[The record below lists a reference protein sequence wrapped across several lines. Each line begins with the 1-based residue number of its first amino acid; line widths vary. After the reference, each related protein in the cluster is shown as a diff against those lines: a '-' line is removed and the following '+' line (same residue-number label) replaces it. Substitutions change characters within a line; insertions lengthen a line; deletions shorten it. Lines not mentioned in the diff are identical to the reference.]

1 MKTFLVFDLI
11 ATVVGSV
18 VFFATKD
25 MLAAS
30 YFRLARLVRVREI
43 GSSVFFVFTTF
54 CCRKTSTQ
62 RGIVYKRLIQ
72 WGITFLVSVHFIACF
87 WIWIGAIDAYEEEP

>member
-11 ATVVGSV
+11 ATVAGSV
-18 VFFATKD
+18 VFFVTKD

-43 GSSVFFVFTTF
+43 GSSIFFVLSNC

-62 RGIVYKRLIQ
+62 RGIVYKRLI
-72 WGITFLVSVHFIACF
+72 
-87 WIWIGAIDAYEEEP
+87 